1 MTEDWGLLSY
11 SNTNSNCIV
20 AITYSDCCRTVRSC
34 TKDAMNNKT
43 RQSGQCNSRRKQLRR
58 CFRIL
63 KKRESIVP
71 SISLAAPAGRG
82 VSGPASSQGPKGTKG
97 NSKNIVPESQHP
109 SGRQAAATKPA
120 VEASRQRSKTMKDF
134 KNAELGMKKAL
145 EAGENVL
152 QNVALKVHSGDQ
164 DQCSGMMGACDEVM
178 VLENNLVH

>member
-1 MTEDWGLLSY
+1 MQQQKETAASLFQDLEEE
-11 SNTNSNCIV
+11 
-20 AITYSDCCRTVRSC
+20 
-34 TKDAMNNKT
+34 
-43 RQSGQCNSRRKQLRR
+43 
-58 CFRIL
+58 
-63 KKRESIVP
+63 ESIVP

-82 VSGPASSQGPKGTKG
+82 ASGPASSQGPKGTKG

-109 SGRQAAATKPA
+109 SSRQAAATKPA

-152 QNVALKVHSGDQ
+152 QNVALRVHSGDQ